1 MASCLR
7 PTGENDMR
15 KVVTGVLAILVAG
28 TGGYFGARGWAQQH
42 VEQEVETSLAAMRA
56 GGGNV
61 TRGPVEIDLLRRQVS
76 LSNVVAETAGEPKAS
91 MRIGRVVATGIGQP
105 RAGSMSAAQL
115 EIDDLEIDGTI
126 AVGAGLRV
134 TYRIPRLEFA
144 DYSGPTVLLYPVDAA
159 SPIEA
164 MRAALQQFVAV
175 TASSLA
181 IPTLTV
187 SLAAKESGLSAVEYG
202 YSGIVLRNIGE
213 GRIGSTTVD
222 RVVAAVTG
230 ADPNGPTGFTAELE
244 GMQTLDV
251 DLGPILA
258 VLSGSGDDHYRRV
271 YQKITA
277 GSYTVTFDDHRVPVR
292 VLIDG
297 VTAEDVALKP
307 SKLSLAD
314 MIPLFSSLPRAGEPV
329 DPQRALALLEAIA
342 GIYDGI
348 RIGSFEVRG
357 IKVALPAPQEP
368 FSIGAIRMA
377 GFENGRLAELSLEGL
392 DTQTPLHEPVKIG
405 RFALQGLGFSELMRS
420 IARLAT
426 PAQQPSR
433 NQLVSLLHALEGIE
447 IQGLIIPYRNT
458 GTPVEIETAKISWGE
473 FVGAFPTQVRAALR
487 LSEPITSR
495 DSEPFNQL
503 LAAGMTTATVDLD
516 AGARWNEA
524 SRLAVLS
531 PFTTKL
537 ANVGSIEV
545 NATFGNVPASA
556 FTLDAATFM
565 AATAAV
571 EAGPIEIV
579 VRDLGGLDL
588 MVSEVARK
596 QNLSPDAARRIVVE
610 TATQPAAALVL
621 SSPDLSGLADAVARF
636 IESPGGKLSIS
647 ITPKG
652 HVPLLPLLVAAQT
665 NPATILAQFRIQ
677 PSVTR

>member
-1 MASCLR
+1 
-7 PTGENDMR
+7 MR
-15 KVVTGVLAILVAG
+15 KVVTGVLAILIAG
-28 TGGYFGARGWAQQH
+28 TGGYFGARGWAQQQ

-61 TRGPVEIDLLRRQVS
+61 THGPVEIDLLRRRVS
-76 LSNVVAETAGEPKAS
+76 LSNVVAETVGEARTS
-91 MRIGRVVATGIGQP
+91 LRIGRVVATGIGQP
-105 RAGSMSAAQL
+105 RAGSLSAAQL
-115 EIDDLEIDGTI
+115 EIDDLEIDGTV
-126 AVGAGLRV
+126 AVGAGLHV

-144 DYSGPTVLLYPVDAA
+144 DYSGPAVLLYPIDAA
-159 SPIEA
+159 SATEA
-164 MRAALQQFVAV
+164 MRAALQQFIAV

-187 SLAAKESGLSAVEYG
+187 SLAAKEARLSAVEYG

-222 RVVAAVTG
+222 RVVAAVNGTD
-230 ADPNGPTGFTAELE
+230 ANGPTGFTAELD

-251 DLGPILA
+251 DLGPLLA

-277 GSYTVTFDDHRVPVR
+277 GSYSVTFDNHRVPVR
-292 VLIDG
+292 MLIDG

-307 SKLSLAD
+307 SKFPLAQI
-314 MIPLFSSLPRAGEPV
+314 IPLFSSLPRAGEPL
-329 DPQRALALLEAIA
+329 DPQRALPVLEAIA

-348 RIGSFEVRG
+348 RIGSVELRQ
-357 IKVALPAPQEP
+357 IKVALPAPQEQ
-368 FSIGAIRMA
+368 FSIGAVRMA

-392 DTQTPLHEPVKIG
+392 DTQTPLHEPIKIG
-405 RFALQGLGFSELMRS
+405 RFALRGLGLSELMRS

-426 PAQQPSR
+426 PAQQPSP
-433 NQLVSLLHALEGIE
+433 NQLVSLLRTLEGIE
-447 IQGLIIPYRNT
+447 MEGLVIPYRNT
-458 GTPVEIETAKISWGE
+458 GKPVEIATAKISWGE
-473 FVGAFPTQVRAALR
+473 FVGAFPTQVRAALH
-487 LSEPITSR
+487 LSGPITSG
-495 DSEPFNQL
+495 DGEPFNQL

-516 AGARWNEA
+516 AGVRWSEA
-524 SRLAVLS
+524 NRLAVLS
-531 PFTTKL
+531 PFSTKL

-545 NATFGNVPASA
+545 NATLGNVPGSA

-588 MVSEVARK
+588 IVADVARK
-596 QNLSPDAARRIVVE
+596 QNLSPEAARRMVVE
-610 TATQPAAALVL
+610 TATQPAAALVP
-621 SSPDLSGLADAVARF
+621 SSPDLSGLADAVAHF
-636 IESPGGKLSIS
+636 IEAPGGKLSIS

-652 HVPLLPLLVAAQT
+652 RVPLLPLLVTVQA

-677 PSVTR
+677 PSVTW